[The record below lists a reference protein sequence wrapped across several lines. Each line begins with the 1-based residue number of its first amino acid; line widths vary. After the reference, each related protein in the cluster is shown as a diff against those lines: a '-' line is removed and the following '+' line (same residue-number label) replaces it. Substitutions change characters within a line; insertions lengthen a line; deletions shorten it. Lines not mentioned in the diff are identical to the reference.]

1 METRQSPE
9 VEAVLSAS
17 DLILRRIEEEPGRK
31 FDPAELVNEFAPAVG
46 RYSAKA
52 AILNLLE
59 LKQIKLE
66 QNWYVSL
73 NRALGGI

>member
-1 METRQSPE
+1 
-9 VEAVLSAS
+9 
-17 DLILRRIEEEPGRK
+17 
-31 FDPAELVNEFAPAVG
+31 VNEFAPAVG